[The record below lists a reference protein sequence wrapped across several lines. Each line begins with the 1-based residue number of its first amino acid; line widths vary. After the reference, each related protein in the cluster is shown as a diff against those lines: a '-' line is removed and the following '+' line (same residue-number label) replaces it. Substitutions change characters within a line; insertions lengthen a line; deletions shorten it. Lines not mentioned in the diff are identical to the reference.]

1 MRVEHLG
8 IVGDDGNLKDDYS
21 HIIGIR
27 DELMHT
33 TWSGW
38 WISRDAEGVQTR
50 AEKILRREMLISLS
64 FCVLY
69 VTYYRE
75 SLNVDA

>member
-1 MRVEHLG
+1 MTREINYG
-8 IVGDDGNLKDDYS
+8 

-33 TWSGW
+33 TWSGL

-50 AEKILRREMLISLS
+50 AEKILRREMLISPI
-64 FCVLY
+64 FVCFVRDVL
-69 VTYYRE
+69 
-75 SLNVDA
+75 